1 MGLEAESELVNAGE
15 TIHVKALLESHALI
29 LRGAV
34 KKTLPVGEID
44 DPHAVGD
51 QLLFE
56 HHGTPYALTLPA
68 GQADKWLKKLTTEP
82 PSLAAK
88 LGIDPAHKAYVWGH
102 ADDAALA
109 TALAGVTTDAP
120 SDAAVALAV
129 VSDPDELTQAL
140 NNLLQAAPHA
150 PVWIVYPK
158 GAKSTLPESHV
169 RNHLRSLG
177 LVDTKACAVSDRLT
191 ATRYHRPKSNHSSAF
206 K

>member
-15 TIHVKALLESHALI
+15 TIHVKAVLESHALI

-34 KKTLPVGEID
+34 KKTLPIGEIA
-44 DPHAVGD
+44 DPRAVGD

-56 HHGTPYALTLPA
+56 HHGTPYALTLPG

-88 LGIDPAHKAYVWGH
+88 LGIDAGHKAFVWGQ
-102 ADDAALA
+102 AQDPALV
-109 TALAGVTTDAP
+109 TALTGATTDIP
-120 SDAAVALAV
+120 TDATVSLAV
-129 VSDPDELTQAL
+129 VSDPDTLAEAL
-140 NNLLQAAPHA
+140 NTLLKAAPQA

-158 GAKSTLPESHV
+158 GAKSPLPESSV

-177 LVDTKACAVSDRLT
+177 LIDTKACAVSDTLT
-191 ATRYHRPKSNHSSAF
+191 ATRYNRPKSNQS
-206 K
+206 